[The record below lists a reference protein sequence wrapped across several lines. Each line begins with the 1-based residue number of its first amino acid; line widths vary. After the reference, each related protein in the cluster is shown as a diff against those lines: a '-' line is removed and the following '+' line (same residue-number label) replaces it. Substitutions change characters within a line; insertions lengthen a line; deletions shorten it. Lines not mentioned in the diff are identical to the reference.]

1 MRTRYR
7 GDNRRQY
14 AGGTG
19 GVYAGPYHRSSGIHT
34 RTALNYPTEALT
46 VVFHAEGTRLDLHK
60 TAVPRPA
67 AGEILIRME
76 FATLCRSD
84 LLTYTGKRKEKD
96 PTILGHEFTGRVVA
110 MGGVDDLSDLRGRTL
125 SVGDRIT
132 AGIFAADPASD
143 MSLRGMPQKSPD
155 LFKYGHE
162 RYAVDCG
169 HHGGLSE
176 YILLRRHTPVVI
188 LQEDRLSDPLA
199 SILNCAV
206 ATVAAAIRCA
216 GPVSR
221 KKILVTGAG
230 MLGLVACAMAH
241 ADGADCVHTI
251 DLSEDRIRR
260 AFEFGADRAWVAAEG
275 WEDGIRAEWMS
286 AHPYDIVLDFTGS
299 PEVMGRSLDLL
310 AIGGTA
316 VWVGATYPQPAV
328 PLLAEQ
334 IVRRMLTI
342 RGIHNYNT
350 LDLLRAVDFMESDH
364 DRYPFFT
371 LVEGHF
377 PLEQAAAAFEY
388 ALNHHPYRAGIRGSN
403 SRL

>member
-1 MRTRYR
+1 M
-7 GDNRRQY
+7 
-14 AGGTG
+14 
-19 GVYAGPYHRSSGIHT
+19 
-34 RTALNYPTEALT
+34 NYPTEALT
-46 VVFHAEGTRLDLHK
+46 VVFHANGTRLELQK
-60 TAVPRPA
+60 TGVPRPA
-67 AGEILIRME
+67 HGEILIQME

-110 MGGVDDLSDLRGRTL
+110 MGGDDGLSDLRGRKL

-162 RYAVDCG
+162 RYSDDCG

-176 YILLRRHTPVVI
+176 YILLRKHTPVVI
-188 LQEDRLSDPLA
+188 LREDGLSDPLA

-206 ATVAAAIRCA
+206 ATVAASLRC
-216 GPVSR
+216 GGSVSGR
-221 KKILVTGAG
+221 KVLVTGAG

-241 ADGADCVHTI
+241 SEGAACVHAI
-251 DLSEDRIRR
+251 DLTEDRVRR
-260 AFEFGADRAWVAAEG
+260 SFEFGADRAWAAVEG
-275 WEDGIRAEWMS
+275 WMEGIRSAWTT

-299 PEVMGRSLDLL
+299 PEVVARSLELL
-310 AIGGTA
+310 GIGGTA

-334 IVRRMLTI
+334 IVRRLLTI

-350 LDLLRAVDFMESDH
+350 VDLLRAVDFMESNH
-364 DRYPFFT
+364 DRYPFVT
-371 LVEGHF
+371 LVEGAF
-377 PLEQAAAAFEY
+377 PLTEAAAAFEF
-388 ALNHHPYRAGIRGSN
+388 ALNHHPYRAGIRGTN
-403 SRL
+403 PQL